1 MMKTILVEL
10 IAIVYMQMKL
20 ARTLNL
26 RLQEIVHCPVELAAN
41 ESLTDL
47 RAERDEEIDQK

>member
-1 MMKTILVEL
+1 MKTILVEL

-26 RLQEIVHCPVELAAN
+26 QLQEIVHCPVELVVN
-41 ESLTDL
+41 ESLTDP
-47 RAERDEEIDQK
+47 RAERDGKIG